1 MKHEFDGFIGYGEG
15 IRKAEDVDFFV
26 GFGEGIHSDEHPDFW
41 EAYMETLE
49 RMHSLS
55 LRLNDII
62 VEIKARAR
70 QLFPEVYT
78 DERPDL

>member
-1 MKHEFDGFIGYGEG
+1 MKHEFEGFIGYGEG
-15 IRKAEDVDFFV
+15 IRQAEDVDFSLVSERVFTLTSTQTS
-26 GFGEGIHSDEHPDFW
+26 ERH
-41 EAYMETLE
+41 YMETLE

-62 VEIKARAR
+62 VEMKARAR